1 MNCEKQIRE
10 KQFERSDH
18 SAKKFYAKCKNS
30 ERKIGRKVSNAKSI
44 IAKCKIAKYLLKGN
58 GKVFQQ
64 FSEKGCEGEGE
75 GMRVR
80 TQPSHPHTHTFT
92 PIRNGKRERR

>member
-1 MNCEKQIRE
+1 MRE

-44 IAKCKIAKYLLKGN
+44 IAKYKIAKYLLKGN

-64 FSEKGCEGEGE
+64 FSEKWCEGEVE
-75 GMRVR
+75 GVRVR
-80 TQPSHPHTHTFT
+80 A
-92 PIRNGKRERR
+92 

>member
-1 MNCEKQIRE
+1 MRE

-64 FSEKGCEGEGE
+64 FSEKGCEGEG
-75 GMRVR
+75 MRVR
-80 TQPSHPHTHTFT
+80 TQPSHPYVY
-92 PIRNGKRERR
+92 PDAKW

>member
-1 MNCEKQIRE
+1 MRE

-58 GKVFQQ
+58 GKIFQQ
-64 FSEKGCEGEGE
+64 FSEKGCGCAGQGEGE
-75 GMRVR
+75 SVRVEGVRVR
-80 TQPSHPHTHTFT
+80 LRLRMRWNH
-92 PIRNGKRERR
+92 E

>member
-1 MNCEKQIRE
+1 MRE

-58 GKVFQQ
+58 GKIFQQ
-64 FSEKGCEGEGE
+64 FSEKGCGCAGEGE
-75 GMRVR
+75 DEGVRVR
-80 TQPSHPHTHTFT
+80 TQPSH
-92 PIRNGKRERR
+92 RYVYLDSKW